1 MLSSTHGGFD
11 PSRTANLAVVNPSA
25 LIPTLGL
32 DSISRYLNISIIIA
46 ILIAVIVHVVLNKT
60 TFGYELK
67 ACGYNKNASKSAG
80 INEKKNI
87 ILSMAIAGMLAGIGG
102 SIAYL
107 AGTTSYQIVKVLQ
120 VMGFNGIPV
129 ALLAGS
135 NPIGIIFSG
144 LFISY
149 ITVGGEAM
157 QPQFSIE
164 NINII
169 ISVIIYLSAFSF
181 FLQNFIKKNYKK
193 LNKKITAR
201 EKLIEQKEEL

>member
-1 MLSSTHGGFD
+1 
-11 PSRTANLAVVNPSA
+11 
-25 LIPTLGL
+25 
-32 DSISRYLNISIIIA
+32 
-46 ILIAVIVHVVLNKT
+46 
-60 TFGYELK
+60 
-67 ACGYNKNASKSAG
+67 
-80 INEKKNI
+80 
-87 ILSMAIAGMLAGIGG
+87 MAIAGMLAGIGG
-102 SIAYL
+102 SVSYL

-120 VMGFNGIPV
+120 AMGFNGIPV

-193 LNKKITAR
+193 LNTKLTTKENKNKQR
-201 EKLIEQKEEL
+201 EEI